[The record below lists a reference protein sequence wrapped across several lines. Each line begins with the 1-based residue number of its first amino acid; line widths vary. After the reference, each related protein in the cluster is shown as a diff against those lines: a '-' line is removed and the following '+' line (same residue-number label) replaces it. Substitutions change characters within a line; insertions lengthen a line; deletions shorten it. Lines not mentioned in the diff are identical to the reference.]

1 MTTLPT
7 TTAQMSWSQPLYWDD
22 FTQYYFRNGELKSAP
37 SVADVPEDVENFAN
51 IHEALSAL
59 QSRGCWGLSNQLDIE
74 PKNQRDR
81 QRLEALHLDI
91 AIIKIAIEKYGEI
104 LPVIY
109 RGRNPEMTL
118 PIAKHKVLFGS
129 PNRAIAAWYGEVTE
143 YQNVKALRY
152 YSKKVSVIDPDNADA
167 MDEEV
172 VFFPES
178 IA

>member
-1 MTTLPT
+1 
-7 TTAQMSWSQPLYWDD
+7 MSWSQPLYWND
-22 FTQYYFRNGELKSAP
+22 FTQYFFDGDGELKSAP
-37 SVADVPEDVENFAN
+37 SVGEVPQDVENFAN
-51 IHEALSAL
+51 IGEALSSL

-74 PKNQRDR
+74 PKTQRDR
-81 QRLEALHLDI
+81 QRLEALQLDI
-91 AIIKIAIEKYGEI
+91 AIVKIAIEKYGEI

-129 PNRAIAAWYGEVTE
+129 PNRAIAAWYGEVIE
-143 YQNVKALRY
+143 YRNVKALRY
-152 YSKKVSVIDPDNADA
+152 YSKKVSVVDPDNADA

>member
-1 MTTLPT
+1 
-7 TTAQMSWSQPLYWDD
+7 MSWSQPLYWND
-22 FTQYYFRNGELKSAP
+22 FTQYYFQDGELKSAS
-37 SVADVPEDVENFAN
+37 SVADVPEDVDNFAS
-51 IHEALSAL
+51 IHSAL
-59 QSRGCWGLSNQLDIE
+59 GSLQDRGCWGLSNQDIE
-74 PKNQRDR
+74 PKTKRDR
-81 QRLEALHLDI
+81 QRLEALQLDI

-129 PNRAIAAWYGEVTE
+129 PNRAIAAWYGEVAE
-143 YQNVKALRY
+143 YHNVKALRY
-152 YSKKVSVIDPDNADA
+152 YSKKVSVIDPDNVDA

-178 IA
+178 IV